1 MRKSGLAVKINC
13 SRVNSRGC
21 PRSRSRPWL
30 DSSAVSPRVNAWL
43 PSLTVML
50 AANVAAALL
59 LAPPCLPQ
67 GRRLAAPLMDTPS
80 MKAQMVAYLEMVK
93 AQGRELTPEQQQMVD
108 EIQGDEALLSQTGLV
123 DFSGGEAAGAAAA
136 APAAAAPAAA
146 PVAAAPV
153 ASASVTTAASSP
165 AGNTP
170 RAIATRL
177 LTKRTTEGA
186 LAFDEQAELRSALG
200 SLIFALSAVD

>member
-80 MKAQMVAYLEMVK
+80 MKAQMVAAALEAK
-93 AQGRELTPEQQQMVD
+93 ALEASGGGSLEAGGGQVD
-108 EIQGDEALLSQTGLV
+108 SAANGQTGTVGAHYDPAPVHENEEPELQRATGKG
-123 DFSGGEAAGAAAA
+123 DPMYDAPSSSGDAVEATAGAA
-136 APAAAAPAAA
+136 
-146 PVAAAPV
+146 
-153 ASASVTTAASSP
+153 
-165 AGNTP
+165 
-170 RAIATRL
+170 
-177 LTKRTTEGA
+177 KTEDTCA
-186 LAFDEQAELRSALG
+186 
-200 SLIFALSAVD
+200 